1 MNNKK
6 FQNFL
11 TALIVIIIIVVIILI
26 ARMLFDAKE
35 KADIKKNAEEA
46 IINFDKVIEDA
57 EKDNTVYNVINGTDI
72 PIKAD
77 KDRLTYGGY
86 NMMGYIEIPDI
97 NVKYPVL
104 EKVTKRS
111 LEIAVAIFTG
121 PGLNEKGNTV
131 IVGHNYRNGVFFSEL
146 HELEIDDIIYITDRN
161 KTKMKYKV
169 YNVYSTTSDDSR
181 HYNRDTD
188 GKREITLE
196 TCSDTGQTRVV
207 VLAREVA
214 EEENKNNIF
223 NQMLNGDTE
232 TTNNNNNNQ

>member
-1 MNNKK
+1 MDSKK

-11 TALIVIIIIVVIILI
+11 TALIVIVIIVVIILI
-26 ARMLFDAKE
+26 ARMFFDTKE

-188 GKREITLE
+188 DKREITLE

-214 EEENKNNIF
+214 EEENKNSIF
-223 NQMLNGDTE
+223 NQMLNGDNE
-232 TTNNNNNNQ
+232 IINNNNNNN